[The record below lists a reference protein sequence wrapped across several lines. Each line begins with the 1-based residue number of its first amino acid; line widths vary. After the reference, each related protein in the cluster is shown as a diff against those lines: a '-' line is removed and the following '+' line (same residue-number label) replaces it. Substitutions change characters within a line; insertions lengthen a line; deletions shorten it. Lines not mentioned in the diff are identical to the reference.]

1 METTHNTILITGG
14 GSGIGRALAEA
25 FHQRGNQVI
34 VAGRRQAA
42 LDAVVQAHPGIRSA
56 VLDVR
61 DPQDIERFAD
71 RIGAD
76 FPALNAVVNN
86 AGIMRLEDWKAAGSI
101 DLTTAQATI
110 ETNLLA
116 PIRLTA
122 ALLPQLRKQPR
133 ATVLNVTSGLAFMT
147 QAATPTYSA
156 VKAALHAFS
165 DALRYQLKDTGVSVI
180 EIVPPYVQTE
190 LLGAKQATDP
200 NAMPLADF
208 TWEVMHILDT
218 QPDVREVLVQRVL
231 PLRFAA
237 GQGYG
242 EYVKRF
248 TAFNDSFAALHAL

>member
-1 METTHNTILITGG
+1 MQTSGNTILITGG

-42 LDAVVQAHPGIRSA
+42 LDAVAQANPGIRA
-56 VLDVR
+56 AALDVR
-61 DPQDIERFAD
+61 DPRGIERFAA
-71 RIGAD
+71 RLIAD
-76 FPALNAVVNN
+76 FPALNAVINN
-86 AGIMRLEDWKAAGSI
+86 AGIMQIEDWRAASI
-101 DLTTAQATI
+101 DLTAAQTTI

-122 ALLPQLRKQPR
+122 ALLPHLRGQPR

-147 QAATPTYSA
+147 QAATPAYSA

-165 DALRYQLKDTGVSVI
+165 DALRYQLKDAGVGVI
-180 EIVPPYVQTE
+180 EIAPPYVQTE
-190 LLGAKQATDP
+190 LLSAKQATDP

-208 TWEVMHILDT
+208 TREVMHILDT

-237 GQGYG
+237 QQGYD

-248 TAFNDSFAALHAL
+248 TAFNDQFAALHAL